1 MRMAPARTAP
11 ALFIPLF
18 TEVRGI
24 GILRTSHSG
33 HSRKF
38 ALKEF
43 CELRLCRVLR
53 SWRIEAAED
62 GSPSREH
69 ILTQI
74 DGVAKDVPEL
84 VKPRGAGS
92 SGSRQPVL
100 KTEKPL
106 SRDALENMGPDEINS
121 RWDTVRKFLAGK
133 RS

>member
-1 MRMAPARTAP
+1 MRR
-11 ALFIPLF
+11 
-18 TEVRGI
+18 
-24 GILRTSHSG
+24 S
-33 HSRKF
+33 
-38 ALKEF
+38 
-43 CELRLCRVLR
+43 RVLR

-133 RS
+133 RSYPNPSQSLTVPVCCGQSYMDGCGGHERGI

>member
-1 MRMAPARTAP
+1 MRRPIRQ
-11 ALFIPLF
+11 
-18 TEVRGI
+18 RGSAHESQTWWR
-24 GILRTSHSG
+24 GFFGEGFFS
-33 HSRKF
+33 
-38 ALKEF
+38 
-43 CELRLCRVLR
+43 ELRPNGVLR

>member
-1 MRMAPARTAP
+1 V
-11 ALFIPLF
+11 
-18 TEVRGI
+18 ED
-24 GILRTSHSG
+24 
-33 HSRKF
+33 
-38 ALKEF
+38 EF
-43 CELRLCRVLR
+43 CELRLNGVLR

>member
-1 MRMAPARTAP
+1 MCPGFGGCRSVEEAWSKSREA
-11 ALFIPLF
+11 AL
-18 TEVRGI
+18 
-24 GILRTSHSG
+24 
-33 HSRKF
+33 
-38 ALKEF
+38 
-43 CELRLCRVLR
+43 CELRLNGVLR

-100 KTEKPL
+100 KTEKRL